1 MRALVCHEYGPP
13 SGLKLETRQDPA
25 PGVGEVLIDMR
36 AAAINFPDILSI
48 AGQYQTRSDPPFV
61 PGFELAGVISAIGS
75 DVEGYSVG
83 DPVIANSH
91 QGAFA
96 ERCIAEANACYPL
109 PPRMSFAQGAAF
121 TVTYATTY
129 HALVQSARIKPG
141 ETLLVLGAAGGVG
154 TAAIEI
160 GTALGARVI
169 AAASTDEKLSL
180 ARQLGAD
187 EAINYSSEN
196 LREALK
202 ARLDGQGVDVVY
214 DPVGGELAQ
223 MALRSLNWH
232 GRYLVIGFASGKIP
246 DFPANIAL
254 LKEASITGVWWG
266 TWAAR
271 NPREHM
277 ANMQAL
283 CDLFEAGKLAPRISG
298 AYKLEDYVEAFDD
311 LIHRRALGKVVFQV
325 GES

>member
-13 SGLKLETRQDPA
+13 SGLKLETRQEPA

-96 ERCIAEANACYPL
+96 ERCIAEANACHPL

-129 HALVQSARIKPG
+129 HALVQSAGIKPG

-196 LREALK
+196 LDRK
-202 ARLDGQGVDVVY
+202 STRLNSSHSSVSRM
-214 DPVGGELAQ
+214 PSSA
-223 MALRSLNWH
+223 
-232 GRYLVIGFASGKIP
+232 
-246 DFPANIAL
+246 
-254 LKEASITGVWWG
+254 
-266 TWAAR
+266 
-271 NPREHM
+271 
-277 ANMQAL
+277 
-283 CDLFEAGKLAPRISG
+283 
-298 AYKLEDYVEAFDD
+298 
-311 LIHRRALGKVVFQV
+311 
-325 GES
+325 